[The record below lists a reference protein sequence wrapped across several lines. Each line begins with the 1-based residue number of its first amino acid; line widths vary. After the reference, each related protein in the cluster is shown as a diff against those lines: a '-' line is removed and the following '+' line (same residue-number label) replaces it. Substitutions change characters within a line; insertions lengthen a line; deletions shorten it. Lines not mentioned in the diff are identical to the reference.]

1 MTSLIIPRRNII
13 SFNIT
18 NFNELRIKLN
28 KHLSFDVNEDD
39 NDIFKISNKI
49 IDTYLYMAT
58 YKELVIT
65 LLTDNKGIDISNIS
79 IPSRLPSN
87 MNYRRKMSDLKHI
100 LFNSQFIRYVYKN
113 KIYYGIYDGTLING
127 SYRSLSG
134 FVKSVSDGRSVNGWN
149 NCEMMNK
156 DGKWIKF

>member
-1 MTSLIIPRRNII
+1 MTSLNIPIKNII
-13 SFNIT
+13 SMNIT
-18 NFNELRIKLN
+18 NFNEIRIKLD
-28 KHLSFDVNEDD
+28 KHLSFDINEDN

-58 YKELVIT
+58 FKELVIT
-65 LLTDNKGIDISNIS
+65 LLTDINTNELCLSRPS
-79 IPSRLPSN
+79 IRPSN
-87 MNYRRKMSDLKHI
+87 MNHRRKMSDLKNI
-100 LFNSQFIRYVYKN
+100 LNKSQFIRYVYKN
-113 KIYYGIYDGTLING
+113 KIYYGIYDGKVING

-134 FVKSVSDGRSVNGWN
+134 FVKSVSDGRSVNGWD